1 MDNSTEDSLKKITKG
16 AGIAFLGIIIS
27 KLLGYIYRIL
37 VARTDTEMYGLL
49 SIGIA
54 VFSILTTVSLLG
66 LNNGVLRY
74 VSFYK
79 GKGDQ
84 EKIKQIIKVCLKITI
99 PFSIIV
105 SALFFIFSKQI
116 SIYFFH
122 TEDLTI
128 VFKIF
133 AFAIPLTVF
142 REMIFSIFQSFQKI
156 KYEIYSKNITEN
168 ITKIIFTLIFLILG
182 FQLFGFIMAYI
193 LGTLAGA
200 VSAFFFLKKKVL
212 PSFKTETID
221 KSDES
226 ALKKELFGYSFP
238 LLFNFIIFS
247 LITWIDT
254 LMLGYFR
261 TPTEVGIYNAA
272 VPTAFL
278 MYIVPST
285 LLTLFIPVL
294 TELYAKDKKE
304 VLGHLDRRITKWIIS
319 INLALL
325 GIFYLFS
332 KSILQILFGN
342 DYIAGS
348 TALIILSTGYFLT
361 YSLSTTTK
369 VLVIIKRTKLVF
381 INTLIVTLVNIVLNL
396 YLIPKYGINGAAI
409 ATAIAFFTR
418 FILLLIESYVILK
431 MVPFNISQIKVIFSA
446 VSSFFILKYII
457 NLFNIEITIFYLALL
472 SFLFIIIYLMLL
484 ILTKSFEKEDKF
496 IIRKIKEKLTNL

>member
-156 KYEIYSKNITEN
+156 KYEI
-168 ITKIIFTLIFLILG
+168 
-182 FQLFGFIMAYI
+182 
-193 LGTLAGA
+193 
-200 VSAFFFLKKKVL
+200 
-212 PSFKTETID
+212 
-221 KSDES
+221 
-226 ALKKELFGYSFP
+226 
-238 LLFNFIIFS
+238 
-247 LITWIDT
+247 
-254 LMLGYFR
+254 
-261 TPTEVGIYNAA
+261 
-272 VPTAFL
+272 
-278 MYIVPST
+278 
-285 LLTLFIPVL
+285 
-294 TELYAKDKKE
+294 
-304 VLGHLDRRITKWIIS
+304 
-319 INLALL
+319 
-325 GIFYLFS
+325 
-332 KSILQILFGN
+332 
-342 DYIAGS
+342 
-348 TALIILSTGYFLT
+348 
-361 YSLSTTTK
+361 
-369 VLVIIKRTKLVF
+369 
-381 INTLIVTLVNIVLNL
+381 
-396 YLIPKYGINGAAI
+396 
-409 ATAIAFFTR
+409 
-418 FILLLIESYVILK
+418 
-431 MVPFNISQIKVIFSA
+431 
-446 VSSFFILKYII
+446 
-457 NLFNIEITIFYLALL
+457 
-472 SFLFIIIYLMLL
+472 
-484 ILTKSFEKEDKF
+484 
-496 IIRKIKEKLTNL
+496 